1 MSTTDAP
8 LASLVVPPSDLEVR
22 NTKASAS
29 PWRIFRRSTD
39 AEFIWE
45 EERTPDHLFGA
56 PPTMPIYGY
65 TTKTEALDSLTR
77 FLDRQTARLVEW
89 AELPKARRTSDACRE
104 KALADILNERGHVGP
119 TDATVHT
126 GSDSRCV
133 VTLTTAE
140 LDWLI
145 GEATEAGKVDDIHWD
160 CGDFDED
167 DIAEA
172 RADERA
178 EVLAAIERL
187 AAAS

>member
-1 MSTTDAP
+1 MTTT
-8 LASLVVPPSDLEVR
+8 SDV
-22 NTKASAS
+22 
-29 PWRIFRRSTD
+29 
-39 AEFIWE
+39 
-45 EERTPDHLFGA
+45 
-56 PPTMPIYGY
+56 
-65 TTKTEALDSLTR
+65 
-77 FLDRQTARLVEW
+77 
-89 AELPKARRTSDACRE
+89 RRTSDACRE
-104 KALADILNERGHVGP
+104 KALAAILNERGHVVP